1 LHIYKSYKI
10 LGMNPYKKIALI
22 GGTGKAGNF
31 LIDQLIKQ
39 GYQIKALARNPEK
52 LRQTSLLVEKIKG
65 DARKYESVFSLLQGC
80 DAVISTIGPSKNE
93 PDTCSIV
100 TGHVIHA
107 MQTLNMKRYIE
118 LAGLAIDTPSDK
130 KGFMTKL
137 LVRIM
142 KSIVPAKIA
151 DRQKGYRLLSES
163 NLDWTLV
170 RSSMIEQ
177 TDKKRTVKTSL
188 LDSTGRKVS
197 STDLALFLINQL
209 LDDQFIRKAPFISS

>member
-1 LHIYKSYKI
+1 MMK
-10 LGMNPYKKIALI
+10 PYKKIAVI
-22 GGTGKAGNF
+22 GGTGKAGKY
-31 LIDQLIKQ
+31 LIDQLINK
-39 GYQIKALARNPEK
+39 GYQIKALTRNPEK
-52 LRQTSLLVEKIKG
+52 PRHDLLLEKITG
-65 DARKYESVFSLLQGC
+65 DARNYESVFALLQDC

-107 MQTLNMKRYIE
+107 MQTLNINRYIE

-130 KGFMTKL
+130 KGFITKL

-142 KSIVPAKIA
+142 KLVVPAIIA
-151 DRQKGYRLLSES
+151 DRQKGYRLLTES

-177 TDKKRTVKTSL
+177 TDSKRLIKTSL
-188 LDSTGRKVS
+188 LDGTGRKVS
-197 STDLALFLINQL
+197 STDLALFMVNQL
-209 LDDQFIRKAPFISS
+209 SDDQFIRKAPFISS

>member
-1 LHIYKSYKI
+1 MMK
-10 LGMNPYKKIALI
+10 PYKKIAVI
-22 GGTGKAGNF
+22 GGTGRAGNY

-39 GYQIKALARNPEK
+39 GYQIKALTRNAEK
-52 LRQTSLLVEKIKG
+52 LMHESLLLEKIKG
-65 DARKYESVFSLLQGC
+65 DARNYETVLTLLQGC

-100 TGHVIHA
+100 TGNVIHA
-107 MQTLNMKRYIE
+107 MQTLNIKRYIE

-142 KSIVPAKIA
+142 RLIVPAKIA

-177 TDKKRTVKTSL
+177 TDQKRLVKTSL

-197 STDLALFLINQL
+197 STDLALFMINQL
-209 LDDQFIRKAPFISS
+209 SDDQYIRKSPFISS

>member
-1 LHIYKSYKI
+1 MMK
-10 LGMNPYKKIALI
+10 PYKKIAVI
-22 GGTGKAGNF
+22 GGTGKAGKY
-31 LIDQLIKQ
+31 LIKQLINQ

-52 LRQTSLLVEKIKG
+52 PGHDLLVEKITG
-65 DARKYESVFSLLQGC
+65 DARNYDTVFALLQGC

-93 PDTCSIV
+93 PDTCSVV

-130 KGFMTKL
+130 KGFITRL
-137 LVRIM
+137 VVRIM
-142 KSIVPAKIA
+142 KLVVPAIIA

-177 TDKKRTVKTSL
+177 TDSKRLIKTSL

-197 STDLALFLINQL
+197 STDLALFMVNQL
-209 LDDQFIRKAPFISS
+209 SDDQFIKKAPFISS

>member
-1 LHIYKSYKI
+1 MK
-10 LGMNPYKKIALI
+10 PYKKIAVI
-22 GGTGKAGNF
+22 GGTGKAGKY
-31 LIDQLIKQ
+31 LTAQLINQ
-39 GYQIKALARNPEK
+39 SYHIKALTRNPEK
-52 LRQTSLLVEKIKG
+52 LKHDSLLLEKITG
-65 DARKYESVFSLLQGC
+65 DARNYETVFTLLQGC

-107 MQTLNMKRYIE
+107 MQTLNIKRYIE

-130 KGFMTKL
+130 KGFITKL

-142 KSIVPAKIA
+142 KLIVPAIIA

-177 TDKKRTVKTSL
+177 TDQKRTVKTSL
-188 LDSTGRKVS
+188 LDCTGRKVS
-197 STDLALFLINQL
+197 SSDLALFLINQL
-209 LDDQFIRKAPFISS
+209 SDDQFIRKSPFISS

>member
-1 LHIYKSYKI
+1 MK
-10 LGMNPYKKIALI
+10 PYKKIAVI
-22 GGTGKAGNF
+22 GGTGKAGKY
-31 LIDQLIKQ
+31 LTDQLIKQ
-39 GYQIKALARNPEK
+39 GYQVKALIRNPEK
-52 LRQTSLLVEKIKG
+52 LRHNRLLIEKITG
-65 DARKYESVFSLLQGC
+65 DARNYEIVFTLLQGC

-93 PDTCSIV
+93 PDTCSLV

-107 MQTLNMKRYIE
+107 MQTLNIKRYIE

-142 KSIVPAKIA
+142 RLIVPAVIA

-163 NLDWTLV
+163 NLDWTIV

-177 TDKKRTVKTSL
+177 TDQKRTVRTSL

-197 STDLALFLINQL
+197 ATDLALFLISQL
-209 LDDQFIRKAPFISS
+209 SDDQFIRKAPFISS